1 VTAMAEVILDHDA
14 DVAAAPAPPPFSPV
28 QGTLFQQ
35 PWWLDAVAPGGWSAA
50 RIVRDGELVGYLPYV
65 INGPPGLRFSTQ
77 PPLTTTLGPWVRA
90 TSDDYRH
97 ALAEQH
103 EILAKLISC
112 LPPFGHLAQRCPPE
126 FTDGLPFVWA
136 GFDVRVGYTYRL
148 FELDDLD
155 RVWAGLETQRRRAT
169 KKARRTLEV
178 AIDTE
183 LEPVLP
189 LSDSNLW
196 RAGVPI
202 APTRD
207 TVRRIDLAC
216 RGRAACSLL
225 TARDVRGAP
234 HAFVYL
240 VHDEETTFYILG
252 GTDDSG
258 RAAGAMTLL
267 LWEGIRCAAARG
279 TVFDFDGSMVETI
292 ERFFRSFGAKQVPY
306 LTVSR
311 TRSAARPVIPLARA
325 VRRFRRGLPWSRG

>member
-1 VTAMAEVILDHDA
+1 VTATAEVIVDP
-14 DVAAAPAPPPFSPV
+14 DVAATPGRAASTRAR
-28 QGTLFQQ
+28 GTVFQQ
-35 PWWLDAVAPGGWSAA
+35 PWWLDAVAPGRWSAA
-50 RIVRDGELVGYLPYV
+50 RVVRDGELVGYLPYV
-65 INGPPGLRFSTQ
+65 INGLPGLRFSTQ

-103 EILAKLISC
+103 AVLVDLISR
-112 LPPFGHLAQRCPPE
+112 LPRFGYLAQRCPPA
-126 FTDGLPFVWA
+126 FTDGLPFLWA

-148 FELDDLD
+148 YELDDLD

-178 AIDTE
+178 AVETE
-183 LEPVLP
+183 LEPVLG
-189 LSDSNLW
+189 LSDVNLR
-196 RAGVPI
+196 RAGVSI
-202 APTRD
+202 QYTRD
-207 TVRRIDLAC
+207 TIRRIDLAC
-216 RGRAACSLL
+216 RGRAASSLL

-234 HAFVYL
+234 RAFLYL

-267 LWEGIRCAAARG
+267 LWEGIRCAAARD
-279 TVFDFDGSMVETI
+279 TLFDFDGSMVETI

-306 LTVSR
+306 LMVSR
-311 TRSAARPVIPLARA
+311 TNALARPVIPLART
-325 VRRFRRGLPWSRG
+325 VRRFGRGLSWSRS